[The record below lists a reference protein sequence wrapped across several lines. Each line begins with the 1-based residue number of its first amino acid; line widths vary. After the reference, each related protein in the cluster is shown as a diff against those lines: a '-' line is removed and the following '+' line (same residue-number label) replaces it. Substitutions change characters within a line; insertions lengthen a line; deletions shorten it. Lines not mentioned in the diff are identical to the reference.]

1 MPDRPAPE
9 ALDPRLF
16 DHLGEIPSALLT
28 DSLYTSVE
36 LIERLAREWA
46 VALAHELGVAEAL
59 AKPLADGPA
68 GGGTTARALAEAL
81 GTVPGFDQPLAWL
94 LEELAAGGE
103 VVATGTPA
111 LAPTPT
117 PIGDGRGERRFR
129 LAPGNA
135 AVRASRVDAV
145 REAILEHDPANAPF
159 VELIDLA
166 GRAWPR
172 VAAGEVR
179 GEAALLGAGNLG
191 LWMRYFSN
199 DNPGYAVNNRFAAVA
214 AANRL
219 GDGKVL
225 EVGAGAGSATMALL
239 EVLEAEGRLD
249 EVTSYRLTEPAPML
263 LRRAGR
269 EVAARWPELAE
280 RALETAGLDID
291 RPWAEQGVEP
301 GSVDLVV
308 GVNVFHVAEDL
319 AFTLAEARRSLA
331 PGGWLAAGECLKPR
345 PGHPV
350 AAEMIF
356 LLIEDF
362 REVATDPELRP
373 APGFLTPELWVKQLE
388 AAGFREVELV
398 PDVRVM
404 REFYPRFATGVVCG
418 RA

>member
-9 ALDPRLF
+9 ALDPRFF

-36 LIERLAREWA
+36 LIDRFAREWA

-59 AKPLADGPA
+59 VTAQAS
-68 GGGTTARALAEAL
+68 GGTTARAVAETL
-81 GTVPGFDQPLAWL
+81 GAVPGFDQPLAWL

-111 LAPTPT
+111 LAPAPT
-117 PIGDGRGERRFR
+117 PIGDGRRERRFR
-129 LAPGNA
+129 LAPGNG

-172 VAAGEVR
+172 VMAGEVR
-179 GEAALLGAGNLG
+179 GEAALLGATNLG

-219 GDGKVL
+219 GDGRVL

-269 EVAARWPELAE
+269 EVGARWPELAE

-404 REFYPRFATGVVCG
+404 REFYPRFATGVACG